1 MDFDDLPFTKVDDSS
16 DDLPFEPINLDEES
30 EENSIQSNNS
40 KLFSEEE
47 LLENPNSNKDNNIVN
62 ISLFDETQVNES
74 NNDFVQYNNSES
86 FFEEELFENPSGNKD
101 NNIDNIS
108 LSEEKSE
115 YIPLNSKKDNQ
126 NISSIDIDFS
136 FKNNKNSKNGNIFRG
151 IPEKLKGALN
161 VLPVIAFTFVSILGI
176 YIYSINAK
184 ADQINLIRIEENN
197 KVGYINESG
206 EVLAQAKYISG
217 TDFYKGYAIVKN
229 YNNLSGILNGKAK
242 LEVPFGNFFYVDL
255 YKNRYI
261 VSKFTDEGL
270 KQGLLD
276 ENLNEITRFK
286 YDNISYSR
294 SGLFLF
300 TRDETMGI
308 MNAKGKEI
316 YTYEVSEVD
325 DRNISIE
332 VSDITNSST
341 KYKYARIKINSSS
354 TIVNVET
361 GKEVYKYTLDDIYVL
376 DNNVFYVKNEDMN
389 NRYIVINND
398 KVIYETTNYKRLRV
412 EDINSNIAIGIK
424 EDASIDY
431 INLKNRKIINSN
443 ENISY
448 TYSNGVMLSSMHN
461 FTSDKDE
468 YTIFTP
474 DKILGTFTDI
484 KQVDNTFVNEYSKIR
499 TDNDKYGFI
508 NKKGKIITD
517 KEYDTV
523 DDFTSYGYAVVSNDN
538 EYGVINTDGKEI
550 INMQYDEIIMLNETL
565 FNNIKRINNQ
575 EIFIFRVN
583 DKYGIINSKGKILIK
598 PIYDSFS
605 IITNKYPIIK
615 ATYNGEDILINVDKF
630 EELTMK
636 ISNNVNIYENYIVIG
651 KKYYNY
657 SGKLIYTA
665 K

>member
-1 MDFDDLPFTKVDDSS
+1 MNFDDLPFSKVDNSS
-16 DDLPFEPINLDEES
+16 DDLPFEPVNLHNDS
-30 EENSIQSNNS
+30 NKNSIPDDTSS
-40 KLFSEEE
+40 DKDLFEATNGVKET
-47 LLENPNSNKDNNIVN
+47 LNNIN
-62 ISLFDETQVNES
+62 QSSIIDE
-74 NNDFVQYNNSES
+74 
-86 FFEEELFENPSGNKD
+86 K
-101 NNIDNIS
+101 
-108 LSEEKSE
+108 E
-115 YIPLNSKKDNQ
+115 YIPTNTEIENLNVS
-126 NISSIDIDFS
+126 DIVNVDS
-136 FKNNKNSKNGNIFRG
+136 FYEEKEQRTENIFKD

-176 YIYSINAK
+176 YIYSINAR

-197 KVGYINESG
+197 KVGYINQTG
-206 EVLAQAKYISG
+206 EVLAKAKYISG

-242 LEVPFGNFFYVDL
+242 LEIPFGNFFYVDL

-270 KQGLLD
+270 KQGLL
-276 ENLNEITRFK
+276 NEKLEDLTRFK

-294 SGLFLF
+294 NGLFLF
-300 TRDETMGI
+300 TRGETMGI
-308 MNAKGKEI
+308 MNSKGKEI

-354 TIVNVET
+354 TIINVET

-376 DNNVFYVKNEDMN
+376 DNNVFYVKNDDIN
-389 NRYIVINND
+389 NRYIVINDD
-398 KVIYETTNYKRLRV
+398 KVIYETTNYKRLRI
-412 EDINSNIAIGIK
+412 EDIESNIAIGIK
-424 EDASIDY
+424 DDTSYDY
-431 INLKNRKIINSN
+431 INLKTRDIINSN

-448 TYSNGVMLSSMHN
+448 TYSDGVILSSMHN
-461 FTSDKDE
+461 FTSDRDE

-474 DKILGTFTDI
+474 DKVLGTFKDI
-484 KQVDNTFVNEYSKIR
+484 KQVDGTFVNGYSKIY
-499 TDNDKYGFI
+499 TDNGKYSFI
-508 NKKGKIITD
+508 NKRGRKITN
-517 KEYDTV
+517 KEYDEV
-523 DDFTSYGYAVVSNDN
+523 SDFTSYGYAIVSNDRG
-538 EYGVINTDGKEI
+538 YGVINSDGKEV
-550 INMQYDEIIMLNETL
+550 INMQYDEIVTLNEEL
-565 FNNIKRINNQ
+565 FNTIKKFNKQ

-583 DKYGIINSKGKILIK
+583 EKYGMINSKGKIIIK

-605 IITNKYPIIK
+605 IITNKFPIIK
-615 ATYNGEDILINVDKF
+615 ATYNKENILINLDKF

-636 ISNNVNIYENYIVIG
+636 LGSNVNIYENYIVID

-657 SGKLIYTA
+657 NGKLIYTA